1 MRTLIIYL
9 CFILMFSTVG
19 NAKLVFDSIYTGLF
33 IIGDDGSNFTRL
45 IKKSIARDPRWS
57 PDGQQ
62 IVFERDR
69 FINANRSVGS
79 IWIMD
84 TDGTNLRQITAP
96 VPGSESDRYPSFSP
110 DGQQILFVRYQDR
123 GKNKSINILNLETGQ
138 IRKISEIS
146 AHWPEWSPDGQQ
158 IVFSFNGDL
167 WIMDADGNNAR
178 QLIPGQEEVM
188 DADGNNAH
196 PLLPGPE
203 GVMNIVQSRPR
214 WSSDGQQILYTQAEF
229 ISQQFGKGRVHI
241 DKAHRYMICDRNG
254 ENIQALNIPENLKPT
269 GVDWMDNGESVV
281 FSGNEIELDKV
292 NFTVNLTK
300 NIYKYHIATE
310 KITQI
315 GDAQVEG
322 YWVDWISG
330 SALPVSPK
338 GKMQTQWGEI
348 KKDTSPSK

>member
-1 MRTLIIYL
+1 MRPLIIYL
-9 CFILMFSTVG
+9 CFILMFSTAG
-19 NAKLVFDSIYTGLF
+19 NAKLVFDSIYTGIF
-33 IIGDDGSNFTRL
+33 VIDDDGSNFTRL
-45 IKKSIARDPRWS
+45 IKKSITGNPRWS
-57 PDGQQ
+57 PDGKW
-62 IVFERDR
+62 IVFERNR
-69 FINANRSVGS
+69 FINANRSVSS

-96 VPGSESDRYPSFSP
+96 VPGSESDRYPSFAP
-110 DGQQILFVRYQDR
+110 DGQQILFVRYQNQ

-167 WIMDADGNNAR
+167 WIMNADGNNAR
-178 QLIPGQEEVM
+178 QLLPAQEGVM
-188 DADGNNAH
+188 DADGNNAGQF
-196 PLLPGPE
+196 LPGPE
-203 GVMNIVQSRPR
+203 GVRNIVQSRPR
-214 WSSDGQQILYTQAEF
+214 WSSDGQQILYTQSEF
-229 ISQQFGKGRVHI
+229 ISQQLGKGIVHI
-241 DKAHRYMICDRNG
+241 HKAHQYMICDRNG
-254 ENIQALNIPENLKPT
+254 ENIQALNIPENLKST
-269 GVDWMDNGESVV
+269 GVDWMDNDKSVV
-281 FSGNEIELDKV
+281 FSANEIELNKL
-292 NFTVNLTK
+292 NFVVNLTK

-338 GKMQTQWGEI
+338 SKQQTQWGEL
-348 KKDTSPSK
+348 KKNTSRPK